1 MAIPEHWLS
10 YNNGAEKLR
19 FPVPPPVVNVS
30 SPFGNT
36 DIDIVNGKE
45 FTVIGDRGLK
55 EFSFQSFLPRDYNST
70 YCDYIDIPDPYTF
83 INWIERWRN
92 SKRPIRYMV
101 TGTNINHAVT
111 IRDFNYDVEKAGEPG
126 DVYFNLVLKEYE
138 FLTLGKKVDV
148 KKPNN
153 PTKPTNRPPV
163 VNNGTTAPSS
173 GSYTVKAND
182 SLTKIAFAVYKDAGR
197 WKDIHNA
204 NKKVIG
210 NNPDKIQAGMKL
222 VLPK

>member
-1 MAIPEHWLS
+1 MAIPEYWLS

-19 FPVPPPVVNVS
+19 LPVPPSVVNVS
-30 SPFGNT
+30 SPFSNT

-55 EFSFQSFLPRDYNST
+55 EFSFESFLPRDYNST
-70 YCDYIDIPDPYTF
+70 YCDYVDIPDPYKF

-92 SKRPIRYMV
+92 SKRPIRFMV

-111 IRDFNYDVEKAGEPG
+111 IRDFNYDLEKAGEPG
-126 DVYFNLVLKEYE
+126 DIYFTISLKEYE

-148 KKPNN
+148 KKPNA
-153 PTKPTNRPPV
+153 PTKSTGRPPV
-163 VNNGTTAPSS
+163 VNKGTSAPTS
-173 GSYTVKAND
+173 GTYTVKAND
-182 SLTKIAFAVYKDAGR
+182 SLSKIAFAVYKNANR
-197 WKDIHNA
+197 WRDIFNA

-210 NNPDKIQAGMKL
+210 NDPDKLKIGMKL